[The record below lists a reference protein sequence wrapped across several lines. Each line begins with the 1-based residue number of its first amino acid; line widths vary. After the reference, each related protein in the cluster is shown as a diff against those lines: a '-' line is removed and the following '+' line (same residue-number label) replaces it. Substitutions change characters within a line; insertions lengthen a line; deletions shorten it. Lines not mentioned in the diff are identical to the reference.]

1 MGELAIRITRAN
13 GVTTWRA
20 GCGESRTSGSEGGP
34 EKPTDRDVGRALRSD
49 PYTYIP
55 HVRGFMYLVAIIDW
69 NSRKVLSWRLSNTM
83 SVDFC
88 VSALTEALALYGA
101 PEIFNTDQGSQFTSS
116 AFTSILESHGIAIS
130 MDGRGRA
137 IDNVFVERLWRTIK
151 YEHIYLNP
159 AATGSELRERLA
171 EYIEFYNAER
181 PHDGLGGRTPDEAY
195 FQTETDQA
203 QVA

>member
-1 MGELAIRITRAN
+1 MLHRPIEPAR
-13 GVTTWRA
+13 
-20 GCGESRTSGSEGGP
+20 
-34 EKPTDRDVGRALRSD
+34 
-49 PYTYIP
+49 
-55 HVRGFMYLVAIIDW
+55 
-69 NSRKVLSWRLSNTM
+69 
-83 SVDFC
+83 
-88 VSALTEALALYGA
+88 
-101 PEIFNTDQGSQFTSS
+101 FTSS
-116 AFTSILESHGIAIS
+116 AFTSILESHGFAIS

-151 YEHIYLNP
+151 YEHIYPNP
-159 AATGSELRERLA
+159 AATGSELRQRLS